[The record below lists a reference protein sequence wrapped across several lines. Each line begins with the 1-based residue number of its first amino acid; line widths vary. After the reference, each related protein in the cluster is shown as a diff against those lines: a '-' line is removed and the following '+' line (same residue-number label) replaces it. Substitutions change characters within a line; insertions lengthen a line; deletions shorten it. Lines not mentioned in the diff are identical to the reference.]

1 MPTCKAAHPLCARLK
16 VTFLTHHHRETAS
29 WDVRTKNV
37 TFENVPTLENV
48 RGIAI
53 YGPGA
58 TLFTLGRNNTCQQ
71 FDLNSPPILVANV
84 QHPANLLPPS
94 PPVSI
99 EEQKKGLA
107 SNSGA
112 HDVPPS
118 VEVVS
123 ESDEDHMSPLARI
136 AREMD
141 KLEERQQYAPDRS
154 ATISPASSA
163 ASSTSRSSA
172 GSAPRHPTYRPRP
185 GHGSVRSSNLSE
197 HTLMSPGSSIHTRQ
211 PSVSSRDT
219 YSQSSLS
226 SSSQYSGRSGRSNGR
241 SSRLRQEVLRSPE
254 EKVVIDLFK
263 FTKSRLSDIPYSQP
277 QVLNH
282 KNMGPDELRRQ
293 MLSTI
298 FGWHGEVDD
307 LIRDELNRHPMGSP
321 NRLLLTKWLG
331 DIDTDIM
338 ATSSESM
345 TASDWMLLA
354 LSGIGGQTSQQ
365 KVARAY
371 VQRLLEK
378 GDVHTAATIMIGMGD
393 QNDAIE
399 IYVSHK
405 RYMEALILT
414 CMIYPADWG
423 RQTQLL
429 RKWGEWAVQ
438 HSQQQLAIRCFSC
451 TGADST
457 EPFPTPS
464 AQQITFSPLS
474 SSIPEMLSPP
484 LSPPGVV
491 PRGPQ
496 RSMAKTAA
504 LKLVTTF
511 GDLPGKSKFF
521 GPDDDRT
528 PMAGVGTPIAD
539 SALSPGGDH
548 SRFHGGQRSFI
559 NTPASARTATPGG
572 FQRQRLPSIGE
583 MPAEERTPII
593 KMPMITIPTP
603 RDQTANDVIANA
615 MAHQRKS
622 SHPETLQL
630 NPSVYQGGNRAAT
643 ASPMMQRAAA
653 ARAAN
658 PLPSPSPDNFS
669 REKQD
674 ARTRNGSRGRKPDGL
689 QIHWPPL
696 ESIITGD
703 YMTSAELSAN
713 SNVSARRAPP
723 AAHSIAGSVSSVS
736 TGGRSY
742 KSYGT
747 AGTASPM
754 TGRSLDPFISSL
766 DSAGHY
772 AKAKAKQERQASRDR
787 DRHARGRSSSKT
799 RRNREPSLDRG
810 RSGMRYI
817 KPAKRSPTSPVPMSP
832 DDLRELGAIGFGD
845 EPIDDP
851 FSVDNYKPRAR
862 DGSQATARPG
872 SKNTSRVR
880 RMSPEPLKYPDSRPG
895 SRMANKKSSRRASPN
910 PSESSRGGRGR
921 SKARD
926 GSVMRSPSSPVPMST
941 EITNYRRDEED
952 ELRRAEL
959 DKEQFRHRNRS
970 TSRMRDK
977 TSSSRRSSPGR
988 KHRDR
993 STSRAPTGRSNTK
1006 PEDDQRRRARNTSH
1020 TRSVSDLKTGDIT
1033 QMKTERQLKREN
1045 AARELEERRRS
1056 LARRPAGAEVLHP
1069 SQLSPP
1075 LSRPVS
1081 RSELLRAQTYPSPRE
1096 IPTRS
1101 QTVSP
1106 ESQMLAPSFYRDPIS
1121 RSQSTVHE
1129 KREMAPS
1136 PQIGLPATPKAM
1148 QHPRYDPEG
1157 KDIPDVPMIP
1167 ESYTPIPQVSMGSL
1181 NEIAYNNA
1189 FENLAPLPQTTF
1201 APLPKTTYQQAPRH
1215 VPPRSMSAPIPE
1227 EPMGGNRTVPAG
1239 LPAHPGFKSSLPP
1252 STRRGTADY
1261 RVSISS
1267 SHQMTPVKEVASP
1280 AKDVPNFASQNNNA
1294 FSNNSMGMGGI
1305 DEALQA
1311 SNQQFLQL
1319 QQSQSRNDSQMM
1331 PPPPPPAPLPPMLP
1345 QLQHL
1350 AKPPPPPPAPLYRG
1364 YSASNAD
1371 TNSLV
1376 SGVSLGSSSGVIE
1389 IVMDDDNESK
1399 DGGSTQPSPTEQR
1412 HIQHQ
1417 SIPVPPP
1424 QGQFSQSAHQ
1434 SMQPPPPPM
1443 LGNQVYGQTQHAMSL
1458 SQLPQH
1464 QSPHMQQGG
1473 FQQPPQQHQM
1483 LGQTVYNSGSHQSS
1497 HSLQIP
1503 PPPPPPPAPPREGR
1517 GSLDGLGLEKSKP
1530 PPVSLNTSGH
1540 SRGRSFSGATDNSLS
1555 GRLSRA
1561 TERMRSASRGR
1572 NTASP
1577 QIVRQ
1582 KTPMEQSYSQQQ
1594 SQQQQGSG
1602 HSPYESVPQQTQWG
1616 HGVDANGMVMLPGM
1630 TPSGQRERTLQGGV
1644 VVERHPREIAQAMM
1658 EGGMI

>member
-1 MPTCKAAHPLCARLK
+1 M
-16 VTFLTHHHRETAS
+16 
-29 WDVRTKNV
+29 
-37 TFENVPTLENV
+37 
-48 RGIAI
+48 
-53 YGPGA
+53 
-58 TLFTLGRNNTCQQ
+58 
-71 FDLNSPPILVANV
+71 ANV

-99 EEQKKGLA
+99 EEQKKAGS
-107 SNSGA
+107 SNGGV
-112 HDVPPS
+112 HEVTVNVD
-118 VEVVS
+118 VVS

-172 GSAPRHPTYRPRP
+172 GSAPRQQYRPRP
-185 GHGSVRSSNLSE
+185 GHGSVRSSNISE
-197 HTLMSPGSSIHTRQ
+197 HTLMSPGSSIHTRAAL
-211 PSVSSRDT
+211 STSSRDT

-226 SSSQYSGRSGRSNGR
+226 SSSQHSGRSGRSNGR

-254 EKVVIDLFK
+254 EKVVVDLFK

-464 AQQITFSPLS
+464 SQQTTFSPLS

-504 LKLVTTF
+504 LKLVTSF
-511 GDLPGKSKFF
+511 GDMPGKSKFF

-539 SALSPGGDH
+539 SALSPSGGH
-548 SRFHGGQRSFI
+548 NMFHGGQRSTF

-583 MPAEERTPII
+583 MPTDVTPII

-603 RDQTANDVIANA
+603 RDQTANDMIANA

-622 SHPETLQL
+622 SQPETLQL
-630 NPSVYQGGNRAAT
+630 NPTVYQGGNRAAT
-643 ASPMMQRAAA
+643 ASPMMQRAA
-653 ARAAN
+653 RVAN

-669 REKQD
+669 REKQE

-689 QIHWPPL
+689 NIHWPPL

-772 AKAKAKQERQASRDR
+772 AKIKAKQDRQASRER

-799 RRNREPSLDRG
+799 RKNREPSLDRG

-817 KPAKRSPTSPVPMSP
+817 KPGKRSPTSPVPMSP
-832 DDLRELGAIGFGD
+832 DDLRELGATGFGD
-845 EPIDDP
+845 EPINDP

-880 RMSPEPLKYPDSRPG
+880 RMSPEPLKYIDSRPG
-895 SRMANKKSSRRASPN
+895 SRMANKSSRRASPN
-910 PSESSRGGRGR
+910 PSENSRGGRGR

-926 GSVMRSPSSPVPMST
+926 ASVMRSPSSPVPMST
-941 EITNYRRDEED
+941 EAANYHRDEED
-952 ELRRAEL
+952 DVRAAQAE
-959 DKEQFRHRNRS
+959 KESFRTRNRS

-977 TSSSRRSSPGR
+977 PSSRRSSPGR

-993 STSRAPTGRSNTK
+993 STSRAPTGRSSTK
-1006 PEDDQRRRARNTSH
+1006 PEDEQRRRARNTSH
-1020 TRSVSDLKTGDIT
+1020 TRAVSDLKTGDIT

-1081 RSELLRAQTYPSPRE
+1081 RSDLLRSSTYPSPRDL
-1096 IPTRS
+1096 PTRS
-1101 QTVSP
+1101 QTVAP
-1106 ESQMLAPSFYRDPIS
+1106 ESQMLAPSFYGQSIS

-1129 KREMAPS
+1129 KREMTSS

-1157 KDIPDVPMIP
+1157 KDIPDVPIIP

-1227 EPMGGNRTVPAG
+1227 EAMGGNRTVPAG
-1239 LPAHPGFKSSLPP
+1239 LPAHPAFQSGLPP

-1261 RVSISS
+1261 RVSIST
-1267 SHQMTPVKEVASP
+1267 QARKMTPVGEVASP
-1280 AKDVPNFASQNNNA
+1280 VTTDQRTPNYASQNNNA
-1294 FSNNSMGMGGI
+1294 FSNNAMGMSGI
-1305 DEALQA
+1305 DEAIQA
-1311 SNQQFLQL
+1311 GSNQQ
-1319 QQSQSRNDSQMM
+1319 QQHNQNQSRNDNQMM
-1331 PPPPPPAPLPPMLP
+1331 PPPPPPAPLPPILP

-1350 AKPPPPPPAPLYRG
+1350 AKPPPPPPPPLYRG
-1364 YSASNAD
+1364 YSGSNAD
-1371 TNSLV
+1371 TNSLI

-1399 DGGSTQPSPTEQR
+1399 NGGSTQPSPTQER
-1412 HIQHQ
+1412 HAQPPAPPMQQFQQQHPQQ
-1417 SIPVPPP
+1417 S
-1424 QGQFSQSAHQ
+1424 QQ
-1434 SMQPPPPPM
+1434 SMQPPQQ
-1443 LGNQVYGQTQHAMSL
+1443 LGQQVYGQPQHSMSL

-1464 QSPHMQQGG
+1464 QSPHMQQGNWQPQ
-1473 FQQPPQQHQM
+1473 QQPQQ
-1483 LGQTVYNSGSHQSS
+1483 LGQQVYGVGGQHHQSS
-1497 HSLQIP
+1497 ISLQIP
-1503 PPPPPPPAPPREGR
+1503 PPPPPPPAPRR
-1517 GSLDGLGLEKSKP
+1517 GSIDGLGLEKNKP
-1530 PPVSLNTSGH
+1530 PPVSMNSSSH
-1540 SRGRSFSGATDNSLS
+1540 SRGRSFSGAPDNSLT

-1572 NTASP
+1572 ITASP
-1577 QIVRQ
+1577 QIIRQ
-1582 KTPMEQSYSQQQ
+1582 KTPMETSYSQQHQQSQQ

-1616 HGVDANGMVMLPGM
+1616 HGVDANGMVLLPGM
-1630 TPSGQRERTLQGGV
+1630 QPTGGQRERTLQGGV
-1644 VVERHPREIAQAMM
+1644 VTERHPREIAAAMM